1 MTGENKDLEY
11 NFTRPAIYKIVVQ
24 GKIANELSDSMV
36 GLQINVEKGVG
47 KKYFSTL
54 IGEINDQAAL
64 SGLLNMLYDMHIT
77 VISVNML
84 SEIKDIN

>member
-36 GLQINVEKGVG
+36 GLQINV
-47 KKYFSTL
+47 
-54 IGEINDQAAL
+54 
-64 SGLLNMLYDMHIT
+64 
-77 VISVNML
+77 
-84 SEIKDIN
+84 

>member
-24 GKIANELSDSMV
+24 GRIAHELADSMV
-36 GLQINVEKGVG
+36 DLQINVEKGEG
-47 KKYFSTL
+47 KKHFSTL

>member
-11 NFTRPAIYKIVVQ
+11 NFTSPAIYKIVVQ
-24 GKIANELSDSMV
+24 GRIGNELSDSMV
-36 GLQINVEKGVG
+36 SLQINIEKGEG
-47 KKYFSTL
+47 KKSISTL